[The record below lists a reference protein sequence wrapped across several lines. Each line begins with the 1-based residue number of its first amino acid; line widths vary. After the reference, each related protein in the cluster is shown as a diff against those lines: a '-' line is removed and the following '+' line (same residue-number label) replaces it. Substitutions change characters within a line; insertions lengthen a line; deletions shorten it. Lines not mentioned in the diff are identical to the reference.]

1 MFLIGDFEKSLV
13 LWHKARKLRK
23 KHPEVK
29 EAIENICQTILSS
42 MQNCFKDTDLIIKVT
57 VLFTDNL
64 IKNASY

>member
-29 EAIENICQTILSS
+29 EAIESICQTILSS
-42 MQNCFKDTDLIIKVT
+42 MRNW
-57 VLFTDNL
+57 
-64 IKNASY
+64 